1 MIKASMIKRNIISI
15 LFCLVDKAIKYMI
28 IIMAASAMIVISKI
42 FMWSPLDFE
51 RIRNGIIYHVNC
63 NVVAVM
69 DSNIVK
75 IYVIISIFG

>member
-1 MIKASMIKRNIISI
+1 
-15 LFCLVDKAIKYMI
+15 
-28 IIMAASAMIVISKI
+28 MAASAMIVISKI